1 MLLRLKM
8 PLQHEKNAAAG
19 EKCCGR
25 KRCGGKNGTLKKYAA
40 AAAAAAGDKIQ
51 QYTTVI

>member
-1 MLLRLKM
+1 MKKMLLR
-8 PLQHEKNAAAG
+8 EKT
-19 EKCCGR
+19 
-25 KRCGGKNGTLKKYAA
+25 CGGKNGTFKKY

>member
-1 MLLRLKM
+1 MLR
-8 PLQHEKNAAAG
+8 EKT
-19 EKCCGR
+19 
-25 KRCGGKNGTLKKYAA
+25 CGGKNGTLKKYAA